1 MSFCHKRACLSTGSF
16 PIFRGAKGG
25 IFGAKGKMVFLPE
38 KHLTFCRGHDTVLTT
53 LSKAKTKTVRFQS
66 FQRAAGWCEAVTE
79 NHRTH
84 HFRAGV
90 PKMTEALPFARV
102 KG

>member
-1 MSFCHKRACLSTGSF
+1 MSFCHKSPSLSTGSF
-16 PIFRGAKGG
+16 PIFEGVERG
-25 IFGAKGKMVFLPE
+25 IFGAKGKMVFLSE
-38 KHLTFCRGHDTVLTT
+38 KHLTFCCGHDTVLTIHP
-53 LSKAKTKTVRFQS
+53 KAETKTVRFQS

-90 PKMTEALPFARV
+90 PKITEVLPFARV